1 MELLRNNYESSVSGP
16 QGEVWF
22 ELFGKYI
29 QFGVEEEAT
38 LEYVKACAEYLNA
51 LPEATIKDL
60 CEASIRYCNGFLADI
75 GEPLKSFD
83 NYKSVLS
90 LIYPSTL
97 IIPEPEYGDEPVIWM
112 ELNCEWEQ
120 EHGMQWVVRNNEV
133 LYVGGFNG
141 TDPWAEISKST
152 PWNYA

>member
-1 MELLRNNYESSVSGP
+1 MELLRNIYESSVSGP
-16 QGEVWF
+16 QGEGWS